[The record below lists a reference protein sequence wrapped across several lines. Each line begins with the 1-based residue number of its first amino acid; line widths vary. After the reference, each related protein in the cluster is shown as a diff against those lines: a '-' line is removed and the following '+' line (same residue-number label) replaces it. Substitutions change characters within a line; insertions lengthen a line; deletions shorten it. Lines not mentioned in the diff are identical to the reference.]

1 MNLIG
6 LVGASGFIGKH
17 ISLQRNEETNFIS
30 LRHRGS
36 LKEIQ
41 SSLSSFNNTIKD
53 SQASIIYLAENNDIS
68 VAKKHGEDY
77 IQDNTSR
84 LKIFLDNTHAK
95 IIYASSVDI
104 YGDKS
109 DRPHLPEEN
118 LVPLNIYA
126 QSKLECEKLVLAAGG
141 TVARISNVY
150 GQGMSPSNIIS
161 EILAQISDPNIEII
175 TIRDGS
181 PKRDFINVYDVASC
195 LILMAKQPKLGI
207 YNIGTGEA
215 ISMKDIA
222 SHILSIFNL
231 PDCKIIE
238 RNPSASN
245 SSIFLDITST
255 VNEFKWSPK
264 ISLQQGLESL

>member
-1 MNLIG
+1 MHLIG

-17 ISLQRNEETNFIS
+17 ISMHTNEATNFIS
-30 LRHRGS
+30 LQHRGPI
-36 LKEIQ
+36 KDIK
-41 SSLSSFNNTIKD
+41 SSLSTFNNLMKD

-68 VAKKHGEDY
+68 LAEKQGNDY
-77 IQDNTSR
+77 IKDNTSR
-84 LKIFLDNTHAK
+84 LKIFLDNTYAK

-109 DRPHLPEEN
+109 EKPHLPEEN
-118 LVPLNIYA
+118 LVPLNVYA
-126 QSKLECEKLVLAAGG
+126 KSKLECEKLVLAADG

-150 GQGMSPSNIIS
+150 GQGMSSSNIIS
-161 EILAQISDPNIEII
+161 EILAQITDSNIEVIK
-175 TIRDGS
+175 IRDGS

-195 LILMAKQPKLGI
+195 LIKMAKKPKLGI
-207 YNIGTGEA
+207 YNVATGKA

-238 RNPSASN
+238 RNPSVSK
-245 SSIFLDITST
+245 SSIFLDISST

-264 ISLQQGLESL
+264 ITLQQGLESL